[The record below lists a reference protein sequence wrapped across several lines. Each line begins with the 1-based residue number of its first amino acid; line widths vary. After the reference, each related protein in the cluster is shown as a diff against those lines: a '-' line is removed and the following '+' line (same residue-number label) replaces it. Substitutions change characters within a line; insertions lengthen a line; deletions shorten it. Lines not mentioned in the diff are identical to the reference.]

1 MRFLCVALMIV
12 ILAQGATAQES
23 VPAEDKD
30 WESLI
35 SYRPSQPLQLELAVR
50 SVTGAAWRPLRIE
63 NGLGVINLDF
73 YGIEITR
80 MPVVSGKALDRQ
92 QLLTFIR
99 RNFEILIDPTQSDF
113 RAYNAV
119 DAAKWASVDPTGAV
133 MRFGLKFKNIN
144 IEGGS
149 VVVSDATPDHWRFTT
164 IYSEKDWKHPVS
176 GSREF
181 GVMSLADGRTLI
193 YTKGSDRPT
202 SYWDN
207 YVTELTAGAVKSI
220 LKQVG
225 FDSIEAFTP
234 SLLQSGEKIWEEYQR
249 RVVSLVNA
257 SGGEAHA
264 LAPVTRRPD
273 WPVVGPYF
281 HPTTSWLGD
290 YAAAIWGGPQGED
303 ILPVKIS
310 FGRAIGQVNADS
322 DHPRGVM
329 WVDGNFNGIPDLG
342 ETTYLPDDTKP
353 SEVTDLGRDGVAV
366 GMLGRRHVSPRA
378 VLWPMGSAVQ
388 RVLVPVSQYARFDA
402 WIASDK
408 IAGTMQEATPGAVDF
423 TSISRAFVWND
434 KNANRM
440 IDADELTFLPPLVP
454 GVPSEVNA
462 ASSGGLVVGT
472 SLDANRAVRATLWKD
487 GQAIALGG
495 FTTGNSSPTAI
506 NDVPQAVGYADVK
519 GGIHAFLWQS
529 GALVDLG
536 TLGGRNSFANSINA
550 HGVIVGSAEDTSG
563 QSHGVV
569 WRSTQPEDLGTLVL
583 PTGGLLIRDAHFIDN
598 SGVILVTGRQGSIV
612 RSAFLIPLH

>member
-1 MRFLCVALMIV
+1 MRTLCVALTIAT
-12 ILAQGATAQES
+12 LAQGAAALDR
-23 VPAEDKD
+23 VPAADKD

-50 SVTGAAWRPLRIE
+50 SVTGSAWRPLRVE

-80 MPVVSGKALDRQ
+80 MPVVSGKTLDQ
-92 QLLTFIR
+92 LQLLAFIR
-99 RNFEILIDPTQSDF
+99 GNFGILIDPTQSDF

-119 DAAKWASVDPTGAV
+119 DAAKWASIDPTGAV

-144 IEGGS
+144 VEGGS
-149 VVVSDATPDHWRFTT
+149 VVVGDATPDHWRFTT

-181 GVMSLADGRTLI
+181 GVMSLADGRMI
-193 YTKGSDRPT
+193 VYTMGTDRPT

-207 YVTELTAGAVKSI
+207 YVTESAAGAVKSI
-220 LKQVG
+220 LKQSG
-225 FDSIEAFTP
+225 FDSMAAFIP

-264 LAPVTRRPD
+264 LEPVTRRPE

-290 YAAAIWGGPQGED
+290 YAAVIWSGPQGED
-303 ILPVKIS
+303 ILPVKTNL
-310 FGRAIGQVNADS
+310 GRAIGQVNAES

-329 WVDGNFNGIPDLG
+329 WVDGNFNGISDPG
-342 ETTYLPDDTKP
+342 ETTYLPDETKP

-366 GMLGRRHVSPRA
+366 GMLGRRYVSPRA

-388 RVLVPVSQYARFDA
+388 RVVVPASQYARFDA
-402 WIASDK
+402 WIAGDR
-408 IAGTMQEATPGAVDF
+408 IAGTMQVATPGGGDF

-434 KNANRM
+434 KNANRA
-440 IDADELTFLPPLVP
+440 IDADELTFLTPLVP
-454 GVPSEVNA
+454 GFPSEVNA

-472 SLDANRAVRATLWKD
+472 ALDANKAVRATLWKD
-487 GQAIALGG
+487 GEVITLGA
-495 FTTGNSSPTAI
+495 FTTGNSSPMAI

-519 GGIHAFLWQS
+519 GGTHAFLWQS
-529 GALVDLG
+529 NALVDLG
-536 TLGGRNSFANSINA
+536 TLGGKNSYANSINA
-550 HGVIVGSAEDTSG
+550 HGAIVGSAEDTTG
-563 QSHGVV
+563 QRHGVL
-569 WRSTQPEDLGTLVL
+569 WKGTQPEDLGMSVL
-583 PTGGLLIRDAHFIDN
+583 PTAGLLITDARFIDDN
-598 SGVILVTGRQGSIV
+598 GVILVTGRQGGLV